1 MGVNVSHG
9 STQEAEPPGWGA
21 GSQLG
26 LLARPCLKAN
36 RCMLSEIKAGMKE
49 AQPGSLQIFD
59 SHTRYF

>member
-1 MGVNVSHG
+1 MGVYASHG

-36 RCMLSEIKAGMKE
+36 RCMLSEIKPGVME
-49 AQPGSLQIFD
+49 TQPGSLQIFD
-59 SHTRYF
+59 SRTLYF

>member
-1 MGVNVSHG
+1 MGVYASHG

-36 RCMLSEIKAGMKE
+36 RCMLSEIKPGVME
-49 AQPGSLQIFD
+49 TQPGSLQIFD
-59 SHTRYF
+59 SCTLYF